1 MLDILKEKIDRE
13 YYTLSEEDE
22 SRVSK
27 IHKKSLIIDALTV
40 CKFTDSQLQRML
52 DVGIT
57 AINKSVDANNY
68 FFYDFVTKG
77 ITKIYSNLNV
87 FRDKIFLATTAN
99 DIIKAKKQGQIACF
113 LGLQN
118 SLPIENKLS
127 LLEVLYRLGIRI
139 IQITYNSANL
149 IGFGGGESRDFGL
162 TDFGKDVIREMNRLG
177 MIVDLGHV
185 GYRTTLEA
193 IEFSNAPAF
202 VSHANVRKL
211 ADSPRNKSDDIIKAV
226 AQTGGVI
233 NVYDSCFIRE
243 DDRDKTPEKMK
254 GSIEDFIKHIN
265 YIVDLVGVDHVG
277 IGLDLS
283 EEQDAKEIGKVLLMR
298 KKYNHLYPTLRIRPK
313 GLQSYSDFPNIT
325 RGLLKEGYSDND
337 IQKILGLNNL
347 RVYRKILK
355 D

>member
-1 MLDILKEKIDRE
+1 MNQK
-13 YYTLSEEDE
+13 YYTLSEEEE
-22 SRVSK
+22 SRVSE
-27 IHKKSLIIDALTV
+27 IHKKSLIVDALTV
-40 CKFTDSQLQRML
+40 CEFTDSQLQRML

-57 AINKSVDANNY
+57 AINKTVVPINC

-77 ITKIYSNLNV
+77 ITKIYSDLNV
-87 FRDKIFLATTAN
+87 CRDKIFLATTVS
-99 DIIKAKKQGQIACF
+99 DIEKAKKLGQIACF
-113 LGLQN
+113 LGLQD
-118 SLPIENKLS
+118 SLPIENNLS

-139 IQITYNSANL
+139 MQITYNSANL

-211 ADSPRNKSDDIIKAV
+211 VDSPRNKSDDIIKAV

-233 NVYDSCFIRE
+233 NVYDACFIRE
-243 DDRDKTPEKMK
+243 DDRNKTPEKMEGNIK
-254 GSIEDFIKHIN
+254 DFLKHIN

-277 IGLDLS
+277 IGSDLS
-283 EEQDAKEIGKVLLMR
+283 EGLNAEETGKVLLMR
-298 KKYNHLYPTLRIRPK
+298 KKFNHLYPTPRIRPK
-313 GLQSYSDFPNIT
+313 GLQSYSDFLNIT
-325 RGLLKEGYSDND
+325 RGLIKEGYSDND
-337 IQKILGLNNL
+337 IQKIWGLNNL